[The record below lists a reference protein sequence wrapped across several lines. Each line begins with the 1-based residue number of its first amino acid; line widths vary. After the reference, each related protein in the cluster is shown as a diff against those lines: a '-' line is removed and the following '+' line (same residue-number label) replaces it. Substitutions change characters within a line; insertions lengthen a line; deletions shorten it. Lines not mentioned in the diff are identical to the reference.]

1 MTKVIRITNKL
12 YDYLKDKK
20 TEREQNFNDY
30 LIFALKLENDK
41 NVISDIEDLKNR
53 LKKIESV
60 VFQQT
65 I

>member
-1 MTKVIRITNKL
+1 MTKLIRLSDSL
-12 YDYLKDKK
+12 YDYLKSKK

-53 LKKIESV
+53 LKKVESI
-60 VFQQT
+60 VFQ
-65 I
+65 

>member
-53 LKKIESV
+53 LKKVESI
-60 VFQQT
+60 VFQ
-65 I
+65 